1 MRHIQ
6 KNIFAILIFVFIN
19 TILIAQTN
27 FYEPLKLDTVN
38 WSYDDFGKMWTFDNV
53 PVEMFEKKY
62 GFKPTEEWLDDV
74 QKSALQFGG
83 GCSAAFGHLHLKGS

>member
-1 MRHIQ
+1 MKLIEQ
-6 KNIFAILIFVFIN
+6 LIYAILIIVFTN
-19 TILIAQTN
+19 TFSIAQTN
-27 FYEPLKLDTVN
+27 FYEPLKLDTVK

-83 GCSAAFGHLHLKGS
+83 GCSAAFVS